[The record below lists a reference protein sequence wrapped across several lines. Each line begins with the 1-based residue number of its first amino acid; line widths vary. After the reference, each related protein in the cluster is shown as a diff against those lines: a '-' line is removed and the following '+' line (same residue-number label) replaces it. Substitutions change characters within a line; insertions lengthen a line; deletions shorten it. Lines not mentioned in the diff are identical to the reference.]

1 MIALQFRRVHSVE
14 VVGPRS
20 LNSTPLRSMWS
31 RQEQINAPYTLP
43 RQRESGRN
51 RPYGCSM
58 PPTSRPHFRVGSMIH
73 RTVFDMP
80 VTGPDPAV
88 APEKMPAWT
97 HPKTP
102 RGDRDLKGKWASADT
117 IHYRATVDD
126 PTIYTGTRKVA
137 LPLRRNPDYR
147 IYEYACHERNL
158 RASQFHPRLSVS
170 IGR

>member
-20 LNSTPLRSMWS
+20 LNSTPLRSMRS

-102 RGDRDLKGKWASADT
+102 RGDRDLKGKWAERRHHPLQSNG
-117 IHYRATVDD
+117 RRPDD
-126 PTIYTGTRKVA
+126 LHGHAKGGVA
-137 LPLRRNPDYR
+137 AAAQSRLSSLRVR
-147 IYEYACHERNL
+147 L
-158 RASQFHPRLSVS
+158 SQFHPRLSVP

>member
-102 RGDRDLKGKWASADT
+102 RGDRDLKGKWAEPRRST
-117 IHYRATVDD
+117 RARERWRCRCGAI
-126 PTIYTGTRKVA
+126 PTIESTST
-137 LPLRRNPDYR
+137 P
-147 IYEYACHERNL
+147 
-158 RASQFHPRLSVS
+158 VS
-170 IGR
+170 ISSEALSSHRALKPKQ

>member
-1 MIALQFRRVHSVE
+1 
-14 VVGPRS
+14 
-20 LNSTPLRSMWS
+20 
-31 RQEQINAPYTLP
+31 
-43 RQRESGRN
+43 
-51 RPYGCSM
+51 
-58 PPTSRPHFRVGSMIH
+58 MIH

-147 IYEYACHERNL
+147 IYEYACHEGNL